1 MRKYTVLTAALC
13 VAVAL
18 SSCKSNESA
27 YKKAYEKA
35 KSQEAAQQAAT
46 EETPAV
52 VEQVPVVAPVVT
64 QPANQT
70 KVVDN
75 LDNVSVRQE
84 KVSVV
89 SGTGLKNF
97 SVVVGSFGLRAN
109 AEGLQQQLRAQ
120 GYEAQVVKNDA
131 NNMFRVVSA
140 TFDNKA
146 DAVIS
151 RDKIRGT
158 NFNPNSDAWLLYNI
172 Q

>member
-1 MRKYTVLTAALC
+1 MKKYTVLSAALC
-13 VAVAL
+13 VAVAFTG
-18 SSCKSNESA
+18 CKSNESA

-35 KSQEAAQQAAT
+35 KSQEAAQQVV
-46 EETPAV
+46 EETPEV

-64 QPANQT
+64 KPATET

-75 LDNVSVRQE
+75 VDNVSVRQE
-84 KVSVV
+84 KVSLING
-89 SGTGLKNF
+89 SGLKNF

-109 AEGLQQQLRAQ
+109 AEGLQQQLRAN
-120 GYEAQVVKNDA
+120 GYDAQVVKNDA

-140 TFDNKA
+140 TFDSKA
-146 DAVIS
+146 DAVQS

-158 NFNPNSDAWLLYNI
+158 KFNPNSDAWLLYNV